1 MTRSLTL
8 DDIVDNAAYE
18 DERDEFRTRIIAL
31 KKRRRI
37 GVGEFVTLVF
47 ENRETMRFQIQEMAR
62 VERMD
67 SDAAIEGELAVYNK
81 LIPEPGSLSATLVI
95 ELSCDED
102 RRSWLPK
109 LVGIEKS
116 IELRLSDGTVI
127 VDIPEADH
135 EAQLTREESTASVH
149 YIGFVLTESEVE
161 AFAAGP
167 VELAVNHSEYQASV
181 TLGGETTAELLADL
195 RADG

>member
-81 LIPEPGSLSATLVI
+81 LIPEPGSLSATLFI
-95 ELSCDED
+95 ELTSDED
-102 RRSWLPK
+102 LRSWLPK

-135 EAQLTREESTASVH
+135 EAQLTREEITASVH

-181 TLGGETTAELLADL
+181 TLGGETTADLLADL